1 MGFSTPSNSSIFW
14 RYQLDSCSLIQL
26 QGLPGAPADPTQLSR
41 LPPLSSPPPPA
52 IPSDW
57 APCSSLFR
65 ASLKDLL
72 GCFTD
77 QRATF
82 PVFSNLLKKIIK
94 DSLGCDSE
102 LGVCLSCT
110 RLWIQSLVHVCAF
123 MRVRAHTHTR
133 SQRVSIRVLSLEAS
147 VIQKFWCWGLVR
159 EGRQSSGVYL
169 SPPALSP
176 VP

>member
-14 RYQLDSCSLIQL
+14 RYQLNSCSLIQL
-26 QGLPGAPADPTQLSR
+26 QGLPGAPADPTQLYR
-41 LPPLSSPPPPA
+41 LPPLQSPA

-65 ASLKDLL
+65 ASLKHLL

-77 QRATF
+77 QRAAF
-82 PVFSNLLKKIIK
+82 PVFSNSLKKIIK

-102 LGVCLSCT
+102 LGVCLTCT

-123 MRVRAHTHTR
+123 MRASTHGPELR
-133 SQRVSIRVLSLEAS
+133 SLCV
-147 VIQKFWCWGLVR
+147 
-159 EGRQSSGVYL
+159 
-169 SPPALSP
+169 
-176 VP
+176 